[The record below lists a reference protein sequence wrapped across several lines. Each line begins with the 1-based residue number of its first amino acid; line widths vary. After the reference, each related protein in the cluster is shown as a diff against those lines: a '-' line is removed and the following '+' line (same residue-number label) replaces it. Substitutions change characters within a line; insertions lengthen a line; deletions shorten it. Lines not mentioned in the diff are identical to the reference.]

1 MIELAG
7 QRVNSE
13 LALRFEDLAQDGRM
27 RADAIPVALGAVW
40 RGITLPKPL
49 RRSLASRGIL
59 PILTRLV
66 SEAGDGPFAVDRPMS
81 VTGGFQL
88 CTSRA
93 SDGAVLRLLMDMDA
107 ELTGPKGRTHLP
119 PPADAGAVALAG
131 SVKAEHVF
139 TRPFAAP
146 EERKVLSLDIDGES
160 FVPEKTRLWRSP
172 ESTLEVASEARAID
186 ADFVVAPA
194 PLAMG
199 LAHTDSNQHVNSL
212 VYARLFEEA
221 VLRRLATMGRSRD
234 TLARAFDIAYRR
246 PSFAGDVLHVRLRLW
261 DYANGLIATGSFFAE
276 GKDDRARVF
285 VHMRLEGQ

>member
-1 MIELAG
+1 MVAESEPPDDGGLVIGRRPRGSSHRRLVRLAEVTEDSRDALGVLHERDELHAP
-7 QRVNSE
+7 S
-13 LALRFEDLAQDGRM
+13 
-27 RADAIPVALGAVW
+27 ALGALLDVE
-40 RGITLPKPL
+40 R
-49 RRSLASRGIL
+49 
-59 PILTRLV
+59 
-66 SEAGDGPFAVDRPMS
+66 E
-81 VTGGFQL
+81 
-88 CTSRA
+88 RA
-93 SDGAVLRLLMDMDA
+93 RQ
-107 ELTGPKGRTHLP
+107 EL
-119 PPADAGAVALAG
+119 
-131 SVKAEHVF
+131 
-139 TRPFAAP
+139 
-146 EERKVLSLDIDGES
+146 
-160 FVPEKTRLWRSP
+160 VPEKTRLWRSP

-186 ADFVVAPA
+186 ADFVVDPA